1 MERKELLD
9 EFLKICPSDRIT
21 PEVKDYL
28 EKNGFFTAPAS
39 TKFHGSYEGGLFD
52 HSLNVA
58 KQLVY
63 LTLSQE
69 LKWPFPDS
77 PVVIGLF
84 HDLCKIDQYRKVGN
98 SYVWVNTPISGHGT
112 KSVAY
117 LSSIMTLAPEEI
129 ACIRHHMG
137 AFGDNDAQRQYT
149 EAIHKYPNVLW
160 THTADMIASQIIE
173 REQE

>member
-137 AFGDNDAQRQYT
+137 AFGDNNAQRQYT

>member
-1 MERKELLD
+1 MERNELF
-9 EFLKICPSDRIT
+9 ERFLEICPSDRIT

-28 EKNGFFTAPAS
+28 VKNGFFTAPAS

-58 KQLVY
+58 KQLVL
-63 LTLSQE
+63 LTVSQE
-69 LKWPFPDS
+69 LKWSRPDS

-98 SYVWVNTPISGHGT
+98 SYTWVNTEVAGHGT
-112 KSVAY
+112 KSLIY
-117 LSSIMTLAPEEI
+117 LSKLMTLTPEES

-137 AFGDNDAQRQYT
+137 AFGSKDDQVQYT

-173 REQE
+173 QE

>member
-58 KQLVY
+58 KQLVL
-63 LTLSQE
+63 LTVSQE

-98 SYVWVNTPISGHGT
+98 SYVWVNTPVSGHGT

-173 REQE
+173 QE